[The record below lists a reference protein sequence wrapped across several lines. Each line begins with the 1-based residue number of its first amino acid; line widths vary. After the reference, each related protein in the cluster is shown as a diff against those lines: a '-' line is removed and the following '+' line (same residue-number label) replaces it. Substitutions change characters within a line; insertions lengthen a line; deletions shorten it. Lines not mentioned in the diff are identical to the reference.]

1 MNSTKNVIEIIK
13 HARHQ
18 FEYDEHYYFTEV
30 QIIEGKTSIRTTGDI
45 WKATRFNE
53 MTEIEQNAWYKFIKS
68 FFGKHYTVN
77 FKTISLTY
85 DI

>member
-1 MNSTKNVIEIIK
+1 M
-13 HARHQ
+13 
-18 FEYDEHYYFTEV
+18 
-30 QIIEGKTSIRTTGDI
+30 TGDI

-53 MTEIEQNAWYKFIKS
+53 MTEIEQNTWYRFIKS